1 MIEPNLIFK
10 YWRADEVAECM
21 DGVTDDLYS
30 KLWNDIVP
38 QQSEDFLLGGNVCL
52 ANYWHLLSETDQAR
66 LNEIEDFNE
75 LRCATDA
82 TVLQFRHSFGSL
94 SSYKVHG

>member
-21 DGVTDDLYS
+21 DGVTEDLYS

-66 LNEIEDFNE
+66 LNEIEYFNE
-75 LRCATDA
+75 LHMRGEAVC
-82 TVLQFRHSFGSL
+82 LI
-94 SSYKVHG
+94 

>member
-21 DGVTDDLYS
+21 HEIPADLYS
-30 KLWNDIVP
+30 TLWNDIVP
-38 QQSEDFLLGGNVCL
+38 HQSEEFQETPERDFEAL

-66 LNEIEDFNE
+66 LNEIDYFNE
-75 LRCATDA
+75 LHMRGEAVCLLPNIT
-82 TVLQFRHSFGSL
+82 LEPIR
-94 SSYKVHG
+94 